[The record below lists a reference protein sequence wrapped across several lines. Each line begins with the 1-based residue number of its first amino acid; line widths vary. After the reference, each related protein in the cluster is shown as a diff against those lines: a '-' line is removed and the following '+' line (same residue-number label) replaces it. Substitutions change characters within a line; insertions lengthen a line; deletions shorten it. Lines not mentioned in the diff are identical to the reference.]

1 MRHSLLELVREGR
14 LELPRV
20 TPLEPKSSA
29 STNSATLAL
38 IQARHYS
45 RSQPASALSC
55 RKYCA
60 PYCDL
65 ASAKKR
71 VGEKWGGRWD
81 LNPRPQESQSCAL
94 PTELRPPLNFQHGRV
109 PLRTTPQTGNGTPG
123 RIRTCYP
130 RLRRPMLYP
139 NELRAHNLV
148 PPYLSLRGQV
158 QYDVKKLVG
167 AAGFEPATLCSQSRC
182 ATRLRYAPISEQAIL
197 RARSTIVKY

>member
-1 MRHSLLELVREGR
+1 MTLAYSALHLLKMVREGR

-94 PTELRPPLNFQHGRV
+94 PTELRPPLNFQHGRS
-109 PLRTTPQTGNGTPG
+109 PWPCTASYNTTNREWHARQDS
-123 RIRTCYP
+123 
-130 RLRRPMLYP
+130 
-139 NELRAHNLV
+139 NLL
-148 PPYLSLRGQV
+148 PS
-158 QYDVKKLVG
+158 
-167 AAGFEPATLCSQSRC
+167 A
-182 ATRLRYAPISEQAIL
+182 
-197 RARSTIVKY
+197 

>member
-1 MRHSLLELVREGR
+1 MTLAYSALHLLKMVREGR

-94 PTELRPPLNFQHGRV
+94 PTELRSPLDKHFITAVG
-109 PLRTTPQTGNGTPG
+109 GAPG